1 MVMMMKMDVQLI
13 NQLVP
18 NSCAVRPSRISQL
31 LPSNPHPS
39 ALHPRL
45 SARARANSR
54 TFIFFIFSNN
64 LEGIAASSNECIP
77 YDTLFIYLLFYLHS
91 CLLSMPCLFL
101 FTISK
106 VYIPRKIKL
115 NYLQSPPNKHTRRL
129 LPPTE
134 GLHNH
139 T

>member
-18 NSCAVRPSRISQL
+18 NSCAVRLSRISQL

-45 SARARANSR
+45 SARARTPEPSSSPTISR
-54 TFIFFIFSNN
+54 
-64 LEGIAASSNECIP
+64 ASQLQAMNAYLTILC
-77 YDTLFIYLLFYLHS
+77 LFIYFIYLHS